1 MTSKSTS
8 RLIPILQAL
17 LVTLLWSSSFVIIK
31 IGLEEIPPLVFAG
44 ARYFIAFLVLLPFL
58 FKPQTVT
65 EIKNLTGKEWIKLI
79 ALGIIFIMITQ
90 GAQFFGLSLLP
101 SVAVSLM
108 LNFTPIVVAVM
119 SIFLIHEIPTVR
131 QWFGTVLFICG
142 ILVYFLPVSFEG
154 SEGLGLLVMGIGVLA
169 NAGAAVLGRDINR
182 SRKHTPLTITAISM
196 GVGSVLLLSLGIVI
210 QGIPSVSLL
219 NIILLLWM
227 AVINTAFAFTLWNLT
242 LRSLSAMESSIING
256 TMLIQIAVLAWIFL
270 GEQISL
276 QEGAGMLIAGTGAV
290 LVQLR
295 KRG

>member
-1 MTSKSTS
+1 MVRHNKSH
-8 RLIPILQAL
+8 IVPILQAL

-31 IGLEEIPPLVFAG
+31 IGLAEIPPLIFAG
-44 ARYFIAFLVLLPFL
+44 ARYFIAFLVLLPLL
-58 FKPQTVT
+58 FRKDTAE
-65 EIKNLTGKEWIKLI
+65 EIKNLSRRDWIKLI

-108 LNFTPIVVAVM
+108 LNFTPIVVAVLG
-119 SIFLIHEIPTVR
+119 IFLIHEIPTAR
-131 QWFGTVLFICG
+131 QWTGTVLFIGG
-142 ILVYFLPVSFEG
+142 ILVYFFPVSFEG

-182 SRKHTPLTITAISM
+182 SHRLKPLTITGISM
-196 GVGSVLLLSLGIVI
+196 GVGSVLLLSIGIII
-210 QGIPSVSLL
+210 QGIPSVSML

-227 AVINTAFAFTLWNLT
+227 AIINTAFAFTLWNLT

-270 GEQISL
+270 GEEITL
-276 QEGAGMLIAGTGAV
+276 QEGAGMLIAGIGAV

-295 KRG
+295 KRI

>member
-1 MTSKSTS
+1 MAQHNKSHI
-8 RLIPILQAL
+8 IPILQAL

-31 IGLEEIPPLVFAG
+31 IGLEEIPPLIFAG

-58 FKPQTVT
+58 FKSETAA
-65 EIKNLTGKEWIKLI
+65 EIKNLSGRDWIKLI

-119 SIFLIHEIPTVR
+119 GIFLIHEIPTAR
-131 QWFGTVLFICG
+131 QWAGTVLFIGG
-142 ILVYFLPVSFEG
+142 ILVYFFPVSFEG

-182 SRKHTPLTITAISM
+182 SRRLKPLTITGISM
-196 GVGSVLLLSLGIVI
+196 GVGSVLLLSLGIAI
-210 QGIPSVSLL
+210 QGVPSVSLL

-227 AVINTAFAFTLWNLT
+227 AIINTAFAFTLWNLT

-270 GEQISL
+270 EEEITL
-276 QEGAGMLIAGTGAV
+276 QEGAGMLIAGIGAV
-290 LVQLR
+290 LVQL
-295 KRG
+295 KKKI

>member
-1 MTSKSTS
+1 MNKDSSS
-8 RLIPILQAL
+8 HIIPILQAL

-31 IGLEEIPPLVFAG
+31 IGLAEIPPLVFAG

-58 FKPQTVT
+58 FKSKTAA
-65 EIKNLTGKEWIKLI
+65 EIKSLTGKDWIKLI

-119 SIFLIHEIPTVR
+119 GIFLIHEIPTGR
-131 QWFGTVLFICG
+131 QWFGTVLFLAG
-142 ILVYFLPVSFEG
+142 ILVYFFPVSFEG

-182 SRKHTPLTITAISM
+182 SHRLTPLTITGISM
-196 GVGSVLLLSLGIVI
+196 GVGSVLLLSLGIAV

-227 AVINTAFAFTLWNLT
+227 AIINTAFAFTLWNLT

-270 GEQISL
+270 GEEITL
-276 QEGAGMLIAGTGAV
+276 QEGTGMLIAGIGAV
-290 LVQLR
+290 LVQIK
-295 KRG
+295 KRI

>member
-1 MTSKSTS
+1 MTKHSSPHI
-8 RLIPILQAL
+8 IPILQAL

-44 ARYFIAFLVLLPFL
+44 ARYFIAFMVLLPFL
-58 FKPQTVT
+58 FKSKTAE
-65 EIKNLTGKEWIKLI
+65 EIKNLSYKDWTRLI
-79 ALGIIFIMITQ
+79 ALGIIFITFTQ

-108 LNFTPIVVAVM
+108 LNFTPIIVAVM
-119 SIFLIHEIPTVR
+119 SIYLINEIPTGR
-131 QWFGTVLFICG
+131 QWFGTVLFLAG
-142 ILVYFLPVSFEG
+142 ILVYFFPVSFEG

-182 SRKHTPLTITAISM
+182 SRKLSPLTITGISM
-196 GVGSVLLLSLGIVI
+196 GVGSVLLLSLGIAI

-227 AVINTAFAFTLWNLT
+227 AIINTAFAFTLWNLT

-270 GEQISL
+270 GEEITW
-276 QEGAGMLIAGTGAV
+276 QEGTGMLIAGIGAV
-290 LVQLR
+290 LVQL
-295 KRG
+295 KKKG

>member
-1 MTSKSTS
+1 MTKQTTS
-8 RLIPILQAL
+8 HIIPILQAL

-58 FKPQTVT
+58 FKSETAQ
-65 EIKNLTGKEWIKLI
+65 EIKNLTGKEWIKLV

-90 GAQFFGLSLLP
+90 GAQFFGLSLLS

-119 SIFLIHEIPTVR
+119 SIFLIHEIPTGR

-142 ILVYFLPVSFEG
+142 ILVYFFPVSFEG

-182 SRKHTPLTITAISM
+182 SRKLTPLTITGISM
-196 GVGSVLLLSLGIVI
+196 GVGSVLLLTLGIAI
-210 QGIPSVSLL
+210 QGMPSVSLL
-219 NIILLLWM
+219 NVLLLLWM
-227 AVINTAFAFTLWNLT
+227 AIINTAFAFTLWNLT

-270 GEQISL
+270 GEEISL
-276 QEGAGMLIAGTGAV
+276 QEAAGMLIAGIGAV
-290 LVQLR
+290 LVQL
-295 KRG
+295 KKKK